1 MNVANLDIQPDD
13 ALNRTRRTS
22 LNVTWPRMLEAEV
35 VIEVLLRA
43 RVDKNGQN
51 GKIERVADRSD
62 RHV

>member
-1 MNVANLDIQPDD
+1 M
-13 ALNRTRRTS
+13 
-22 LNVTWPRMLEAEV
+22 PRAEV

-51 GKIERVADRSD
+51 GKIERVADRPD